1 MIIYK
6 KITVPCY
13 TLLHDVVVTLMINED
28 QYTQKINK
36 TILELVCIS
45 CSNTAELV

>member
-13 TLLHDVVVTLMINED
+13 TLLHDVVDTLMINED
-28 QYTQKINK
+28 QTNVKNK
-36 TILELVCIS
+36 
-45 CSNTAELV
+45 